1 MCFNKTNQ
9 PYRIHLKD
17 LNRFAEEYSQI
28 DQDWT
33 NIKMTQYNQD
43 QRALVDIL
51 PGILSMLM
59 LSQSLH
65 VSSLFFVCTHMTSR
79 PGESSVGAGHTRLLF
94 VARLPSP
101 CENFPIT
108 AHLHFATPLPRGS
121 RSIIRRLK
129 ADSTHDSLN
138 SIHNLQPSIDDGR
151 DAAALVSRRAQY
163 SKHAEIAPTYHPGR

>member
-17 LNRFAEEYSQI
+17 LNRFAEEYSQT

-33 NIKMTQYNQD
+33 NIEMTQYNQD

-51 PGILSMLM
+51 PGISSMLM

-79 PGESSVGAGHTRLLF
+79 PGEGVLAQATRAYRLLRACLHRVKTF
-94 VARLPSP
+94 LSP
-101 CENFPIT
+101 RTFILRHHYL
-108 AHLHFATPLPRGS
+108 ADHV
-121 RSIIRRLK
+121 RSS
-129 ADSTHDSLN
+129 ADSKPTQLTTASTRFT
-138 SIHNLQPSIDDGR
+138 IC
-151 DAAALVSRRAQY
+151 SRR
-163 SKHAEIAPTYHPGR
+163 